1 MCICQA
7 NHLASHSFMHAG
19 KAKKTPGSE
28 TKDFI
33 TPSDSSS
40 ELVPVHW
47 ALAPSEQHKEGQVT
61 PVYTVGWAE
70 GVKPWV

>member
-1 MCICQA
+1 MFKNCEGSGNVMCICQA

-40 ELVPVHW
+40 ELVPVH
-47 ALAPSEQHKEGQVT
+47 
-61 PVYTVGWAE
+61 
-70 GVKPWV
+70 